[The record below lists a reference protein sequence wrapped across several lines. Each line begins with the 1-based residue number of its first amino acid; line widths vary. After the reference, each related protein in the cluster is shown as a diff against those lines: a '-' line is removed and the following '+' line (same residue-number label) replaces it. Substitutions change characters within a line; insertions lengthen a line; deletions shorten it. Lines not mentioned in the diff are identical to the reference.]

1 MRQSGIMLLS
11 LCLSFAAGA
20 ESEWLVPRP
29 EALQTPASVNT
40 PQQECNFP
48 TQIKLARKG
57 NAENQYQVALCYY
70 YGLGVDADADKALYW
85 LKQATAQQ
93 HTKAMF
99 QLAEF
104 YNHHDKYY
112 DPALAMEW
120 YKKAAEKGHV
130 KAQLRLAEMYVKGE
144 GVPQDYVEA
153 YKWFYLAGMFGA
165 NGEPQLRGNV
175 RRQRQ
180 MLTQKMN
187 PQQLTQARE
196 VISNLLKQSSSLR

>member
-1 MRQSGIMLLS
+1 VRQSGIILLG

-20 ESEWLVPRP
+20 EAEWLVPQP
-29 EALQTPASVNT
+29 VTLKNPAAMNM
-40 PQQECNFP
+40 PQQDCDFKHHL
-48 TQIKLARKG
+48 TLARQG

-70 YGLGVDADADKALYW
+70 YGLGVDTNPEKALYW
-85 LKQATAQQ
+85 LKQAVSQK
-93 HTKAMF
+93 HTKAMY

-104 YNHHDKYY
+104 HNRHDKFN
-112 DPALAMEW
+112 DSAMAIKW
-120 YKKAAEKGHV
+120 YRQAAAADYV
-130 KAQLRLAEMYVKGE
+130 PAQLRLAEMYVDGR
-144 GVPQDYVEA
+144 GVSQDYVEA

-187 PQQLTQARE
+187 PQQITQARE
-196 VISNLLKQSSSLR
+196 VISDLLQETSK